1 MPVAALG
8 LLPAVMSTA
17 GHEHLPAASALMSLS
32 QKEKDVLATSE
43 TELETWLN
51 VSLAITD

>member
-1 MPVAALG
+1 MLVAALG
-8 LLPAVMSTA
+8 LLPAVISTA

-51 VSLAITD
+51 VSLAKTD

>member
-32 QKEKDVLATSE
+32 QKEKDVLATPE
-43 TELETWLN
+43 TEFETSLN
-51 VSLAITD
+51 VSLAKTD